1 MYYLALYI
9 FNSYQILRSNLILVL
24 QKDDITYFVA
34 FHVLTKEKQQLN
46 HLVTMESGIWKT
58 LIKSILAKK
67 LRLIL
72 SEFLQ
77 MNQ

>member
-24 QKDDITYFVA
+24 QKDDVTYFVA

-46 HLVTMESGIWKT
+46 HTGFASD
-58 LIKSILAKK
+58 LIILGSK
-67 LRLIL
+67 
-72 SEFLQ
+72 
-77 MNQ
+77 